1 MPRNP
6 ETGEKN
12 YLQWPILRTFFIS
25 GGTAVCLFFVL
36 SGYVLT
42 HKSLRWLREGFP
54 DKLQVYPAIA
64 SSLFR
69 RGLRLYLPPVLI
81 TFCEMLATRCGVS
94 PPLNYMFIP
103 EPTLLA
109 QFVDWLKEI
118 NRFINPVYNFPSAVQ
133 GFAIGM
139 KYDPVVW
146 TLPLEYYGSLLCYI
160 FLLVFV
166 RIEKVWLRMGL
177 LTFFSGS
184 FLFIGSW
191 NLFCFLAGMLIA
203 DFNLIREGNDQE
215 PSIKHGVIW
224 ATLFAIAF
232 YVAGLPSLGS
242 PIARMQPMPGFEI
255 LHALTP
261 VNLRMED
268 HSRFWWSISGVLM
281 LLAISQLPRLKK
293 LFETNFCQYM
303 GKIAFSLYLIHEFCL
318 VLFGQSLRNFM
329 MRLEPTAGTFGYWLL
344 CVVWYILFTPPA
356 FALAAQFEVGIF
368 PYEKAVSGDY
378 MPASGTAF
386 KALGSVQTF
395 YFTYANSLG
404 QRWVDGPSV
413 RFARWWE
420 GKCLKFY
427 SKSKRKP

>member
-1 MPRNP
+1 MNGANGRLSSDC
-6 ETGEKN
+6 ELAEQGESTDLEAMTGTDHGEIFQPTLSADAPSRFSHSQ
-12 YLQWPILRTFFIS
+12 LQMLSTIHKLLRYPPQGSLEVRPTS
-25 GGTAVCLFFVL
+25 WLDGVRGGTAVCLFFVL

-54 DKLQVYPAIA
+54 EKLQVYPAIA

-69 RGLRLYLPPVLI
+69 RGLRLYLPPVLL

-94 PPLNYMFIP
+94 PPLNFMFIP

-118 NRFINPVYNFPSAVQ
+118 NRFVNPVYNFPGAVQ
-133 GFAIGM
+133 GSAIGM

-146 TLPLEYYGSLLCYI
+146 TLPLEYYGSLLCYM
-160 FLLVFV
+160 FLFVFV

-184 FLFIGSW
+184 FLLIGSW

-203 DFNLIREGNDQE
+203 DFHLIQEENDQK
-215 PSIKHGVIW
+215 PSIQHGVIW
-224 ATLFAIAF
+224 TTLFAIAF

-261 VNLRMED
+261 MNLSMED

-318 VLFGQSLRNFM
+318 VLFGLSLQSFM

-344 CVVWYILFTPPA
+344 CVTEKETMIYI
-356 FALAAQFEVGIF
+356 
-368 PYEKAVSGDY
+368 
-378 MPASGTAF
+378 
-386 KALGSVQTF
+386 
-395 YFTYANSLG
+395 
-404 QRWVDGPSV
+404 
-413 RFARWWE
+413 
-420 GKCLKFY
+420 
-427 SKSKRKP
+427 